1 MILVLKKKKTINEF
15 IILLM
20 KYIFIKCSFFDN
32 VYLFIPFRV
41 ITITNFEV
49 NGLLLLFGF
58 VFILL
63 LKEDK
68 SHSILNINSFY

>member
-1 MILVLKKKKTINEF
+1 MQYN
-15 IILLM
+15 LL
-20 KYIFIKCSFFDN
+20 KCSFFDN
-32 VYLFIPFRV
+32 VSLFIPFRI

-49 NGLLLLFGF
+49 NRILLLFGF

-68 SHSILNINSFY
+68 SHSLLNINSFYLMISC